1 MTFEDFEG
9 TFAREYYD
17 DALDVADAD
26 PVDVATGQDVS
37 GIDAELSAGAHIQG
51 DVTAAAG
58 EGELNFF
65 GVTAYRLEAGGTRD
79 AVGNAFVDDGT
90 SA

>member
-1 MTFEDFEG
+1 METAADGTYELTGLPEGSYTVTFEDFEG

-37 GIDAELSAGAHIQG
+37 GIDAELSAGGAHPG
-51 DVTAAAG
+51 RRHRPLRARA
-58 EGELNFF
+58 
-65 GVTAYRLEAGGTRD
+65 
-79 AVGNAFVDDGT
+79 
-90 SA
+90 S